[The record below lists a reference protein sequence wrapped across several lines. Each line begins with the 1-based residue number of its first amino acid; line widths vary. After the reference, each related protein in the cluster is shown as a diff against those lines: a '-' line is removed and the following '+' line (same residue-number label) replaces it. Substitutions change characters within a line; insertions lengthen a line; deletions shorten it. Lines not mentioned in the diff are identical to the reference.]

1 MNYFFDESGDWSGLS
16 SPKLVLGGL
25 VIPKEES
32 LAHLKAQLG
41 EIKTQRSLKYMHASD
56 MAQDLLE
63 QCYEVIGNSLERE
76 QAYALIHI
84 FDADTLR
91 RSSLK
96 TKDEMYIELASDLVS
111 TMILG
116 DENPDIA
123 YDMMFRYAYPQNV
136 INNILEK
143 YPRHFK
149 RVIQAHMLKPESHE
163 EERIRIMRGFGR
175 LTAKE
180 RESLAWFE
188 QNMQVR
194 PYQTVFHYLW
204 TELMLEVQ
212 SKDTARELFRISIMN
227 KARACQSR
235 FPDIAIPKDLEITYY
250 YKEANIVGIELID
263 ILCNLVYKT
272 GGKPKPDSSELVQK
286 IYNNINVE
294 VIG

>member
-1 MNYFFDESGDWSGLS
+1 MYYFFDESGDWSGLS
-16 SPKLVLGGL
+16 GQKLVLGGL
-25 VIPKEES
+25 VIPEEETLDS
-32 LAHLKAQLG
+32 LRTKLK
-41 EIKTQRSLKYMHASD
+41 EIKTRRSLKYLHASD
-56 MAQDLLE
+56 MAQDVLE
-63 QCYEVIGNSLERE
+63 QCYEVIGNSLESG
-76 QAYALIHI
+76 QAHALLHI
-84 FDADTLR
+84 FDVETLL

-96 TKDEMYIELASDLVS
+96 TKKEVYIELASNLVS

-116 DENPDIA
+116 DESPDVA
-123 YDMMFRYAYPQNV
+123 FDMQFYYAYPQNV

-143 YPRHFK
+143 YPRHFQ

-163 EERIRIMRGFGR
+163 EERIRIMRRFDG

-212 SKDTARELFRISIMN
+212 SKDNARELFRISIMN

-235 FPDIAIPKDLEITYY
+235 FPDIAIPKDLEITYHH
-250 YKEANIVGIELID
+250 KEANIVGIELID
-263 ILCNLVYKT
+263 ILCNLVYRT
-272 GGKPKPDSSELVQK
+272 RHKPWPDSSDAVK
-286 IYNNINVE
+286 AIYNYINLE